1 MKKLRSLILVLLC
14 AAMLMTLAGCGE
26 KTPVTA
32 ADFKNITEEMGYYHA
47 DATSQYAEHDYVS
60 NVYLACKEDMS
71 YQVEFY
77 EFTNEPMAFQ
87 FYVTNKVLFSNS
99 QKKPATEKENMF
111 ANYAEYELTTDGKY
125 KALFYI
131 DKTVV
136 YIDVKEEYRPAVEE
150 ILKAIGY

>member
-1 MKKLRSLILVLLC
+1 MKIVRGFILVLLC
-14 AAMLMTLAGCGE
+14 AVMVMSLAGCGE

-32 ADFKNITEEMGYYHA
+32 EDFKAVTEEMGYYHA

-60 NVYLACKEDMS
+60 KVYLACKEDMS

-77 EFTNEPMAFQ
+77 EFTNEPMAFR

-99 QKKPATEKENMF
+99 KKKPASEDEKML
-111 ANYAEYELTTDGKY
+111 ANYAKYELTTDGKY
-125 KALFYI
+125 KVLSYI

-136 YIDVKEEYRPAVEE
+136 YVDVKEEYRAAVDE
-150 ILKAIGY
+150 ILKSIGY